1 MTNQENQNNI
11 TGCSDAEMLDVLD
24 VNDRDYDMWVKVK
37 YEGEIFLGKVLSV
50 VNNQTQVRCLKHL
63 FGILEPQEFE
73 REEDAVFYETVY
85 ATCVNPVMVKNGRKW
100 MWRYWDKTFTF
111 VL

>member
-1 MTNQENQNNI
+1 MPNQENQNNI
-11 TGCSDAEMLDVLD
+11 IVYSDAEMLDVLNVD
-24 VNDRDYDMWVKVK
+24 DIHRLWHVSESKVW
-37 YEGEIFLGKVLSV
+37 GGNI
-50 VNNQTQVRCLKHL
+50 